1 MGSDMATTVVQ
12 IAFLMKVANKINVQ
26 LAPFNLHSKVLIF
39 SQPMLM
45 KTTATALSLLKKK
58 V

>member
-1 MGSDMATTVVQ
+1 MATTVVQ

-26 LAPFNLHSKVLIF
+26 LAPLHLHSKVLIF